1 MKNSKK
7 ALVTG
12 GAGFIAGHIAR
23 NLQSRNYELVIVDNF
38 KTGNSDNLPPDCHF
52 INSDVGSGSYLD
64 DVGDGFD
71 LIYHFAGQ
79 SSVEISFRDPVYD
92 IDTNARSTLLLLDYA
107 LKKSPNAHFIYASSM
122 SVYGATGVMPKSES
136 MSRDGTNFYAIG
148 KRASEDY
155 LRIYNSKGLKTT
167 SLRLFN
173 IYGSG
178 QNLNNLA
185 QGMISIYLAQALF
198 NKKISIK
205 GSLERTRDF
214 VYIDDL
220 LNYLLK
226 IEHNP
231 KAFSREI
238 NICSGQEFK
247 VAEVIDV
254 IKDVLEYEISLDLL
268 ESTPGDIPRMVG
280 CNKLLKN
287 LTQIDCTTSL
297 HNGISTMVEKYRNDT
312 YFQ

>member
-1 MKNSKK
+1 MIRSKK

-23 NLQSRNYELVIVDNF
+23 NLKSRNYQITIVDNL
-38 KTGNSDNLPPDCHF
+38 KTGNIENLPPDCHF
-52 INSDVGSGSYLD
+52 IKSDVGCIDYLNQI
-64 DVGDGFD
+64 GDGFD

-79 SSVEISFRDPVYD
+79 SSVEISFSDPVYD

-107 LKKSPNAHFIYASSM
+107 LKRSPNAHFIYASSM
-122 SVYGATGVMPKSES
+122 SVYGALGVMPKSEG

-173 IYGSG
+173 IYGPG

-198 NKKISIK
+198 NKNISIK

-214 VYIDDL
+214 VYIYDL
-220 LNYLLK
+220 LNYLVT
-226 IEHNP
+226 IEHNH
-231 KAFSREI
+231 KVFSKEI
-238 NICSGQEFK
+238 NICSGKEFK
-247 VAEVIDV
+247 VSQVIDV
-254 IKDVLEYEISLDLL
+254 IKNVLDYEIQVNLL

-287 LTQIDCTTSL
+287 LTHLECNTSL
-297 HNGISTMVEKYRNDT
+297 HQGISTMVERYRNNT